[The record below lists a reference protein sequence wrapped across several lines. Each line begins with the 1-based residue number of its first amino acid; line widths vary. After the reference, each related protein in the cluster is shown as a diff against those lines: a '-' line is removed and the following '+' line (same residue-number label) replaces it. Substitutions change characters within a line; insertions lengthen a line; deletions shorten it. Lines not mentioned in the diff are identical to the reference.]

1 MRSWP
6 PLWLTPVPQ
15 KAIEQGDGEIVIEFT
30 ETFGT
35 IGKDGI
41 AGKVGQALKLRPW
54 QQDLIR
60 HVYARDDDGGLVAR
74 TALIG
79 MPRKN
84 GKSALSAISFG
95 L

>member
-1 MRSWP
+1 VNSWP

-15 KAIEQGDGEIVIEFT
+15 KAIKQGDGEIVIEFS

-41 AGKVGQALKLRPW
+41 AGKVGDALKLRDW
-54 QQDLIR
+54 QKELIR
-60 HVYARDDDGGLVAR
+60 HVYARDKDGGLLAR

-79 MPRKN
+79 QPRKN
-84 GKSALSAISFG
+84 GKSALS
-95 L
+95 